1 MTSIHRSALVR
12 RPARVLFDLVNDVA
26 AYPQRFNWCESSAV
40 LEQSPKQMLARLDLR
55 IAGIPTS
62 FTTRNRL
69 HRHDRIDLEL
79 VDGPFQQFGGHWRFE
94 ALGEVACKI
103 SLQLDFEMAGLLL
116 GSALAVGFAG
126 LADRMVDD
134 FCREARK
141 QVKE

>member
-1 MTSIHRSALVR
+1 MTSIYRSALVR

-55 IAGIPTS
+55 IAGLPTS

-94 ALGEVACKI
+94 ALGEDACKI

-141 QVKE
+141 QVEQ